1 MLLLSFSE
9 KFLTDVLYQKFCGR
23 VPSLALR
30 VGLYATRRE
39 NACIFPTF
47 RCYPSR
53 GYVRVPI
60 RTRIRV
66 RHAEGMRSMVQR
78 TEAIA
83 QPVARRLRSRN
94 AQKINILYNIKF
106 VFYTMTYFASQDN
119 Y

>member
-1 MLLLSFSE
+1 
-9 KFLTDVLYQKFCGR
+9 VLAR
-23 VPSLALR
+23 M
-30 VGLYATRRE
+30 
-39 NACIFPTF
+39 
-47 RCYPSR
+47 
-53 GYVRVPI
+53 VR
-60 RTRIRV
+60 
-66 RHAEGMRSMVQR
+66 S